1 MMYVASKY
9 HIQPD
14 GHDAIRLSYML
25 IKDGYSEINA
35 TVSFCE
41 LRDKC
46 SMKSEDNS
54 LSMPIEQ
61 LLKNNQTS

>member
-14 GHDAIRLSYML
+14 RNDAIRLSYML

-35 TVSFCE
+35 TV
-41 LRDKC
+41 
-46 SMKSEDNS
+46 
-54 LSMPIEQ
+54 
-61 LLKNNQTS
+61 

>member
-14 GHDAIRLSYML
+14 RHDAIRLSYTL

-35 TVSFCE
+35 TV
-41 LRDKC
+41 
-46 SMKSEDNS
+46 
-54 LSMPIEQ
+54 
-61 LLKNNQTS
+61 

>member
-25 IKDGYSEINA
+25 IRDGYSEINA
-35 TVSFCE
+35 TV
-41 LRDKC
+41 
-46 SMKSEDNS
+46 
-54 LSMPIEQ
+54 
-61 LLKNNQTS
+61 